1 MGHPGVDRTLDLI
14 RERFYW
20 PRMQEEVEHFIAHVC
35 ECLKRRRPQKPTR
48 APLVSIV
55 MAHPFELVSMDFLH
69 LETCKGGYEYI
80 LVLIDH
86 YTRFA
91 PAYAT
96 KDKSAKTVAQK
107 VFNDFALRFGFPE
120 KIHPNL
126 GGEFENCLMALLKKC
141 SGVRG
146 THTCYHPAGNGKTE
160 RFNKTILSM
169 LRTLTDTKKADWK
182 NSLEKMVHA
191 YNCKRSEAT
200 GFSPYSLRF
209 GNSPRLPIDI
219 MFNLTPPEKQE
230 SYSEYVQNWRA
241 RMHQAYEIAS
251 RTAAKGASRGK
262 LFHDKKVHGTDL
274 QPGGRVLVRNLSQ
287 RGGPGK
293 LRSYWEDRVHVV
305 VQRRSDG
312 SPVYEVMP
320 EGGGKTRVLHRN
332 LLLPCDS
339 LPLDELEPGGPNRG
353 RPQQTDS
360 SNTRRTPV
368 RKERR
373 SHTKFIERTD
383 SESENECDYVWTF
396 TRRARRE
403 PVDNSRLNPEAQPF
417 VPDPEMEPAS
427 LPQETAHLDVQEEA
441 APIPDTWAELYLLA
455 QETNDAALET
465 GDLDIQE
472 GDALTLEGDDQP
484 DSAQASDDEP
494 DMQPVNTRPQRER
507 RPPRMLTYEQL
518 GNPSVVGAGM
528 NNLQMNYGLPSV
540 HTLWRPWTG
549 MDVEVQG

>member
-1 MGHPGVDRTLDLI
+1 MHT
-14 RERFYW
+14 
-20 PRMQEEVEHFIAHVC
+20 IAHAV
-35 ECLKRRRPQKPTR
+35 RPQ
-48 APLVSIV
+48 
-55 MAHPFELVSMDFLH
+55 
-69 LETCKGGYEYI
+69 
-80 LVLIDH
+80 
-86 YTRFA
+86 
-91 PAYAT
+91 
-96 KDKSAKTVAQK
+96 
-107 VFNDFALRFGFPE
+107 
-120 KIHPNL
+120 
-126 GGEFENCLMALLKKC
+126 
-141 SGVRG
+141 
-146 THTCYHPAGNGKTE
+146 
-160 RFNKTILSM
+160 
-169 LRTLTDTKKADWK
+169 
-182 NSLEKMVHA
+182 
-191 YNCKRSEAT
+191 
-200 GFSPYSLRF
+200 GFSPYYLLF
-209 GNSPRLPIDI
+209 GRSPRLPIDL

-262 LFHDKKVHGTDL
+262 LFYDRKVYGTDL

-339 LPLDELEPGGPNRG
+339 LPLDELEPGRPNRG

-360 SNTRRTPV
+360 SNTRKTPV
-368 RKERR
+368 RAHT
-373 SHTKFIERTD
+373 SHTKPIEQID
-383 SESENECDYVWTF
+383 SESENECDYVCTF
-396 TRRARRE
+396 TRCGRLE
-403 PVDNSRLNPEAQPF
+403 SVGNSAPNPKAQPF
-417 VPDPEMEPAS
+417 VPDPEMEPES
-427 LPQETAHLDVQEEA
+427 LPQETAHLDGQEEA
-441 APIPDTWAELYLLA
+441 APIPDTCAEPYLLA
-455 QETNDAALET
+455 QETNGAALET
-465 GDLDIQE
+465 GDFDIQE
-472 GDALTLEGDDQP
+472 GDAPTPEWDDQP

-518 GNPSVVGAGM
+518 GKPSVVGAGI

-540 HTLWRPWTG
+540 HTLWRPWTV